1 MMLSQISVQGFKT
14 LQDVQHLDLGQ
25 VNVFIGANGSG
36 KSNLLEAV
44 GLLGA
49 AIGGFLDDQTLLRRG
64 VRLDTPAL
72 FMSSFKNEGVSKQI
86 NIRATWSVEQGQV
99 ECHARLPYRTHER
112 QEFWLYNLAFELDG
126 EEVDWSPL
134 SLPQGPEIAREM
146 FGALSDYAIFA
157 PNTPTLRG
165 TILDAMQRPPVGLAG
180 GQLAEAVGELLD
192 VERGKFGALDLDE
205 LLERLDWVDRI
216 AIGPPTREIVS
227 PSVPTMRS
235 IIRFSDRWMVKA
247 GNQLSAYDAS
257 EGALYV
263 LFALVLALHP
273 QSPRLLAVEN
283 MDHAMHPR
291 LLRSTVRLFCRHVL
305 QATPKRQ
312 VLLTTHNPIFL
323 DGLDLD
329 DDRMR
334 LFTVER
340 TARGVTRVSRV
351 QAPDETTQAG
361 EDELPL
367 SIQWVLGRLG
377 GVPDIF

>member
-14 LQDVQHLDLGQ
+14 LQNVQNLDLGQ

-86 NIRATWSVEQGQV
+86 SIRATWSVKQGQV
-99 ECHARLPYRTHER
+99 GCDARLPYRTDER
-112 QEFWLYNLAFELDG
+112 QQFWLYKLAFELNGD
-126 EEVDWSPL
+126 EVDWSPL
-134 SLPQGPEIAREM
+134 SLPQGPEIAQDL
-146 FGALSDYAIFA
+146 FGVLSDYAIFA

-165 TILDAMQRPPVGLAG
+165 VTPDAMQRPPVGLAG
-180 GQLAEAVGELLD
+180 GQLAEAVDELLD
-192 VERGKFGALDLDE
+192 VKQGKFGTLDLDE

-235 IIRFSDRWMVKA
+235 IIRFSDRWMVEA

-329 DDRMR
+329 DDRIR

-340 TARGVTRVSRV
+340 TAQGVTRVNRV
-351 QAPDETTQAG
+351 QAPDAPRRAG
-361 EDELPL
+361 GDELPL